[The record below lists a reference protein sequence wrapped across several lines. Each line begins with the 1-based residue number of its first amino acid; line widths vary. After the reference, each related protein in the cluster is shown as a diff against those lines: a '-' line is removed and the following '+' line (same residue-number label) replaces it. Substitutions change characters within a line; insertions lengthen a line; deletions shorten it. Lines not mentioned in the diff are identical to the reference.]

1 MRLCALSVDLDELP
15 NYFAIHG
22 LPEPGGDAAHAVYD
36 VALDRLDAFRRAEVL
51 PLTLFAI
58 GSDLK
63 RPEAA
68 TRLRKMA
75 DAGCEIAN
83 HTLDHRYDLT
93 RLDRVEILRQVVEGA
108 RAIESATGRR
118 PIGFRAP
125 GYTVNDVVYDVL
137 AEASVAYGSSVF
149 PCPPYYLAKAARLA
163 AMRAFG
169 KTSRSVLDDPTVLR
183 APTGPYRVGRPYWKP
198 GKGLLE
204 LPITVTRGPRL
215 PFIGTTIT
223 MAGPV
228 RARWLAKLVV
238 GQPLVN
244 LELHGIDV
252 LDDRDGL
259 AALKGHQPDVAIP
272 HARKLES
279 LSAVV
284 DVFRDAGYAFV
295 RLEEAARVF
304 AT

>member
-1 MRLCALSVDLDELP
+1 MTD
-15 NYFAIHG
+15 
-22 LPEPGGDAAHAVYD
+22 
-36 VALDRLDAFRRAEVL
+36 
-51 PLTLFAI
+51 T
-58 GSDLK
+58 
-63 RPEAA
+63 
-68 TRLRKMA
+68 
-75 DAGCEIAN
+75 GCEVAN

-93 RLDRVEILRQVVEGA
+93 RLDRAEILRQVVEGA

-163 AMRAFG
+163 AMRAFRR
-169 KTSRSVLDDPTVLR
+169 TSRSVLDEPTVLR

-198 GKGLLE
+198 GNGLLE
-204 LPITVTRGPRL
+204 LPIQVTRGPRL

-223 MAGPV
+223 MAGP
-228 RARWLAKLVV
+228 RQARLLAKLVV
-238 GQPLVN
+238 GQPLIN

-252 LDDRDGL
+252 LDDADGL
-259 AALKGHQPDVAIP
+259 AELKGHQPDITVP
-272 HARKLES
+272 QARKLEA

-284 DVFRDAGYAFV
+284 DVIRDAGYAFV
-295 RLEEAARVF
+295 RLDEAARVF
-304 AT
+304 AS